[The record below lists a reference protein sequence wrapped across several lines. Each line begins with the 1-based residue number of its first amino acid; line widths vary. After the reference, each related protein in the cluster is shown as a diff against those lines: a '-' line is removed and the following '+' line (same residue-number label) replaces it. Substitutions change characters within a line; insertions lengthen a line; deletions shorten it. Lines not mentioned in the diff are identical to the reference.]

1 MITTVRQHLL
11 DTLADLRDPKK
22 PMPIDRA
29 KAVAEVATVLVNSA
43 KVEVEYLK
51 VTQQRRGAF
60 FESLPTPGGAGA

>member
-1 MITTVRQHLL
+1 MIATVRQHLL
-11 DTLADLRDPKK
+11 DTLADLRNPRA

-43 KVEVEYLK
+43 KVEVDYLK

-60 FESLPTPGGAGA
+60 FEALPVQGGGT

>member
-1 MITTVRQHLL
+1 MREHLL
-11 DTLADLRDPKK
+11 STLADLRNTSN

-29 KAVAEVATVLVNSA
+29 KAVAEVAMVLVNSA

-60 FESLPTPGGAGA
+60 FEERGAIE